1 MKYRCGANGMKT
13 KGGEDTAGCSG
24 PMQIC
29 LQLCFPAPPSQT
41 LAVWGTD
48 KIFFAV
54 PVDVDSSD
62 LLPGGRA
69 SCVTCA
75 SASVSV
81 ATMGALFTAFMA
93 LALLPVV
100 EVTLSHKAHHFE
112 LFGGIFQKFILILF
126 KAPSI
131 QLPTDLRAIPNSSA
145 ISC

>member
-1 MKYRCGANGMKT
+1 MKYRCGANGMKPRVERIRQAVLARCRFASSSVFRLSSVSDI
-13 KGGEDTAGCSG
+13 GRYGE
-24 PMQIC
+24 
-29 LQLCFPAPPSQT
+29 QT
-41 LAVWGTD
+41 

-100 EVTLSHKAHHFE
+100 EK
-112 LFGGIFQKFILILF
+112 
-126 KAPSI
+126 
-131 QLPTDLRAIPNSSA
+131 
-145 ISC
+145 